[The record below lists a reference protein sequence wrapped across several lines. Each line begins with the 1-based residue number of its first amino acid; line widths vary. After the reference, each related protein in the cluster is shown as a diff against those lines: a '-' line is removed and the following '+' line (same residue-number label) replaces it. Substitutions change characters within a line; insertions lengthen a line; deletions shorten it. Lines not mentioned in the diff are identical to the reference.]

1 MPKTITLSLDGV
13 PGENDKIEKWV
24 PLSKKKM
31 TFHFS
36 TVMATRGSSTLMS
49 RSGAWTGSPGTHQSI
64 GGGIPASAWR
74 RGHLDLQW
82 LPLQTGQG
90 PGGAWGCL
98 PGCPLLGHSLW
109 KCPSFLQWYQTWD
122 VRPCWGGTP

>member
-49 RSGAWTGSPGTHQSI
+49 RSGAWTGSPGTH
-64 GGGIPASAWR
+64 
-74 RGHLDLQW
+74 
-82 LPLQTGQG
+82 
-90 PGGAWGCL
+90 
-98 PGCPLLGHSLW
+98 
-109 KCPSFLQWYQTWD
+109 
-122 VRPCWGGTP
+122 